1 VKTLNMALKV
11 IDYLIENSVEMLEED
26 ERNQIDIVHDIT
38 FNDRKQMTRR
48 LIDSVIVTG
57 REMVQNILETGIDL
71 SHSDTY
77 SFQTAIYK
85 QNSLM
90 AKKVD
95 KSNKKLKVQNP
106 YMDNT
111 SLRKGSYFD
120 VTMPNSL
127 TENNTIV
134 LWSYAHESF
143 RRPSEVHWVSNMI
156 WLGAYDNKGKYSEI
170 NSNLTVRFPLRV
182 LLPDLDL
189 KEHFKCAKMSIDK
202 NGRETVKL
210 FRIKSLNEDEGDVE
224 CVFKTVKIDEFMT
237 VVYTNGM
244 TEFLKKNKWEMLDK
258 GDDDVQMVEEGSS
271 LLKVVAGLCI
281 VLNAFIMF

>member
-1 VKTLNMALKV
+1 V

-26 ERNQIDIVHDIT
+26 ERNQIGIVHDIT
-38 FNDRKQMTRR
+38 FNDRKRMTRK
-48 LIDSVIVTG
+48 LIDSVISLG
-57 REMVQNILETGIDL
+57 KMMVQNILETGIDL
-71 SHSDTY
+71 SHSETY
-77 SFQTAIYK
+77 SFQTAVYK
-85 QNSLM
+85 QSSLM
-90 AKKVD
+90 AEKVD
-95 KSNKKLKVQNP
+95 AGNKKLKVQNP

-111 SLRKGSYFD
+111 SLRKGSYFS

-127 TENNTIV
+127 SENNTIV
-134 LWSYAHESF
+134 LWTYAHESF

-156 WLGAYDNKGKYSEI
+156 WLGAYDGKGKYSEI

-189 KEHFKCAKMSIDK
+189 KEHFKCAKITTDE

-224 CVFKTVKIDEFMT
+224 CLFKTVKKDEFMT

-258 GDDDVQMVEEGSS
+258 GEDDVQLVEDGSS
-271 LLKVVAGLCI
+271 LLKWVAGVCI
-281 VLNAFIMF
+281 ALNAFIMF